1 MKIKVFDKHN
11 YKAFFE
17 ASEEFGGYVYMIERW
32 IKSKEVT
39 LPCYTIFGHDEE
51 GNIHVKYELPNQGYW
66 TPLSKVHLDAMNDY
80 I

>member
-51 GNIHVKYELPNQGYW
+51 GNMHVKYELPNQGCW
-66 TPLSKVHLDAMNDY
+66 MPLSKVHLDAMNDY

>member
-17 ASEEFGGYVYMIERW
+17 ESEELGGYVYMIERW

-39 LPCYTIFGHDEE
+39 LPCYTIFGYDTE
-51 GNIHVKYELPNQGYW
+51 GNIHVKHELPNQGHW